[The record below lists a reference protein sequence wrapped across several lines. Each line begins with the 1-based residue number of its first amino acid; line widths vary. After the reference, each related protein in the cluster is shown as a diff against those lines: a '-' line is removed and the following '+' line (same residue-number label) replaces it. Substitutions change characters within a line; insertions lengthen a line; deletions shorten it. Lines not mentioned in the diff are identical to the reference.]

1 MLCDIRIYLLD
12 KIRFR
17 CCRRIIHRQVIP
29 DNGFEEGLEIRVL
42 PHIGKCDTYNRILLC
57 DRHYL
62 HKNCRRQIS
71 LPPRVNNLHSAHGL
85 TVVLLPFGTVVLRG
99 AVLYG
104 AVVND
109 IGQPSSQIC
118 RVSSQTTKIRL
129 GIMEIQNSFF
139 EVFFIRSCSC
149 KMALP
154 NFSLTLPACFSREV
168 FAR

>member
-1 MLCDIRIYLLD
+1 MDD
-12 KIRFR
+12 
-17 CCRRIIHRQVIP
+17 
-29 DNGFEEGLEIRVL
+29 
-42 PHIGKCDTYNRILLC
+42 RILLC

-62 HKNCRRQIS
+62 HIKHGRQRN
-71 LPPRVNNLHSAHGL
+71 LPPRVYNLHSAHGL
-85 TVVLLPFGTVVLRG
+85 TVALLTLRAVVLGG
-99 AVLYG
+99 AVLHR
-104 AVVND
+104 AVIDD

-118 RVSSQTTKIRL
+118 RISSQMTKIRL